1 MESQRTPLQVVDRP
15 PAPRRPTV
23 RPVPQTTPEHAHL
36 GLEALRAYRGAL
48 TAEERQ
54 VSYWR
59 RILQARLDVVR
70 AGSALDSG
78 HLRGVLADARHNAV
92 RTALIEVLPV
102 DDLPPMP
109 DLGALWDRQ
118 VLTEDEPGRRA
129 LAADL
134 ERAEA
139 QLSDYRRTLHV
150 RLGAA
155 TVELIARYREEP
167 ALCLSALP
175 LGPKM
180 RSVPA

>member
-1 MESQRTPLQVVDRP
+1 MKSQSTPLQVIDGL
-15 PAPRRPTV
+15 PAPRRSTE
-23 RPVPQTTPEHAHL
+23 RPVPQTSPEHAHL
-36 GLEALRAYRGAL
+36 GLEALRAYRKAL

-59 RILQARLDVVR
+59 RIIQGRLDVVR

-78 HLRGVLADARHNAV
+78 HLRGALADARHNAV
-92 RTALIEVLPV
+92 RIALIEVLPV
-102 DDLPPMP
+102 DDLPSMP
-109 DLGALWDRQ
+109 DLDALWDRQ
-118 VLTEDEPGRRA
+118 VLTDDEPGRRV

-150 RLGAA
+150 RVGAVTA
-155 TVELIARYREEP
+155 ELIARYREEP
-167 ALCLSALP
+167 ALCMCALP
-175 LGPKM
+175 LGPGR